1 MPFRLSF
8 TLAWATFFVEGGRTS
23 EIGKGK
29 RASVRVRLSVFKE
42 IAYFSTF
49 PELFRANF
57 PRRRAFLPIFRH
69 VALLARIS
77 NGYDDNVRPFVCNL
91 FLAREGRVELSRNPK
106 TSLLKH
112 DTPIKTKTEI
122 LSEHR
127 DYPAVAK
134 ACFSSSFRSKRR
146 HFRRIWLVGHA
157 RSVAFVI
164 ATRAPLFSADVAKSI
179 CHACLPPILPPSPPS
194 LSDRYIFCLMG
205 QLSPTSKI

>member
-1 MPFRLSF
+1 MSVRLC
-8 TLAWATFFVEGGRTS
+8 ATFFLV
-23 EIGKGK
+23 
-29 RASVRVRLSVFKE
+29 
-42 IAYFSTF
+42 
-49 PELFRANF
+49 
-57 PRRRAFLPIFRH
+57 
-69 VALLARIS
+69 
-77 NGYDDNVRPFVCNL
+77 
-91 FLAREGRVELSRNPK
+91 REGRP
-106 TSLLKH
+106 TAGGLLKY
-112 DTPIKTKTEI
+112 DSPIKTEI